1 MRLSDYD
8 HMPPVAAVMTTFP
21 YFARPDDPVSRAL
34 ELMEAHQIR
43 HLPVKDSDRVVGVV
57 SQRDVR
63 WLTNPVLPRPDPEKV
78 RVRDVQSGDPYTVEL
93 GTPLSTVMSV
103 MAERKLGTAVVV
115 RSGKLAGIVT
125 VTDVCRALGELL
137 EARFVDAEPTDA
149 A

>member
-1 MRLSDYD
+1 M
-8 HMPPVAAVMTTFP
+8 
-21 YFARPDDPVSRAL
+21 
-34 ELMEAHQIR
+34 Q
-43 HLPVKDSDRVVGVV
+43 
-57 SQRDVR
+57 
-63 WLTNPVLPRPDPEKV
+63 PRPDPEKV

-137 EARFVDAEPTDA
+137 EARFGDAEPTDA